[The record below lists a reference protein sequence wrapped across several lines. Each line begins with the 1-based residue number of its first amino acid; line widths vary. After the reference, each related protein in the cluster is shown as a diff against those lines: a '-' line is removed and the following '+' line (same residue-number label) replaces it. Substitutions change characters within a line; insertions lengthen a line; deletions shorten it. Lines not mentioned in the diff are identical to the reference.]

1 MFGYGSLSLKGKLY
15 LLVTVSVTC
24 ALVLSFLAFAFFD
37 VKDSENFRKR
47 QLEAIGQM
55 LGANATASLHFEDP
69 DTAEELLASL
79 YDQPSVKAACIYDA
93 KGKPFAS
100 YPATL
105 DFEKSNMPKEAPKG
119 SFIEIRNST
128 LNVSLPIN
136 AEDGE
141 QFLGTVY
148 LREDL
153 KDVYSDI
160 LDRFFLEFAVL
171 LVSLSVAILVAGQL
185 QKRFM
190 QPIMDLVEAM
200 RRVSTEGDYST
211 RVTNLSQDE
220 LKVLQLG
227 FNRML
232 DQIETTSIALQDA
245 HDSLEQRIVER
256 TAQLS
261 QMNQELEQE
270 ISFRRE
276 TEKQLV
282 CAKEAAEA
290 ANQTKSDFLANMS
303 HEIRTPMTAILGFVD
318 LLADSETSRQESEEY
333 IKTIRRNGNHLI
345 SVIND
350 ILDLS
355 KIEAGK
361 MEIKRTSCSVM
372 TIIDEIQ
379 TLMNVPAANKGL
391 GFEVEYNGSIPAQIE
406 TDSVRLRQILVNL
419 LGNAIKFTEQGKVSL
434 TVNFLRKTPR
444 TDSRLQFVIND
455 SGIGMNEEQLD
466 AVFDAFA
473 QANTSHSRRFGG
485 TGLGLTISRQLV
497 RMLGGDLTAE
507 SKLGQ
512 GSTFT
517 FDIVAGDFVMVEEN
531 VPSFA
536 SSGNE
541 GMDPWGKKDRVKETL
556 SAGFSSEKSFAHD
569 SSETVKESEI
579 HGRILLVEDGKD
591 NQRLISTILKKA
603 GAEVVV
609 AENGV
614 LAIEKIEESE
624 RKNQAFDLVF
634 MDMQMPVCDGYE
646 ATRRLRHSGCRLP
659 IVALTA
665 HAMSSDRDK
674 CLSIGCDDYLVKP
687 INRKSLL
694 SVAARYCETPVAVGE

>member
-15 LLVTVSVTC
+15 VLVTVSVTC
-24 ALVLSFLAFAFFD
+24 ALTLSFFTSAFLD
-37 VKDSENFRKR
+37 IKDSEDFRKR
-47 QLEAIGQM
+47 QLEAIGRM
-55 LGANATASLHFEDP
+55 LGANVTASLHFDDP

-79 YDQPSVKAACIYDA
+79 YDQPSVKVACIYNA
-93 KGKPFAS
+93 KGKPFAT

-105 DFEKSNMPKEAPKG
+105 DFKEAEMPLQAPKG
-119 SFIEIRNST
+119 SFAEIEKSE
-128 LNVSLPIN
+128 LNLVLPIH

-141 QFLGTVY
+141 QFLGTIY
-148 LREDL
+148 IREDL
-153 KDVYSDI
+153 KDVYREI
-160 LDRFFLEFAVL
+160 LDRFFLEFMVL
-171 LVSLSVAILVAGQL
+171 LVALSVAILVAGQL

-190 QPIMDLVEAM
+190 SPIMDLVEAM

-211 RVTNLSQDE
+211 RITDLSQDE

-232 DQIETTSIALQDA
+232 DQIETTSIALQDT
-245 HDSLEQRIVER
+245 HDGLEERIVER

-261 QMNQELEQE
+261 QMNEELGQE
-270 ISFRRE
+270 IDFRKK

-282 CAKEAAEA
+282 FAKEAAEA

-318 LLADSETSRQESEEY
+318 LLADPETSAEETDEY

-361 MEIKRTSCSVM
+361 MEIKRVACSPVSVIEE
-372 TIIDEIQ
+372 THR
-379 TLMNVPAANKGL
+379 LMNVPAVNKGL
-391 GFEVEYNGSIPAQIE
+391 DFEVEYEGPVPARIE
-406 TDSVRLRQILVNL
+406 TDSIRLRQILVNL
-419 LGNAIKFTEQGKVSL
+419 IGNAIKFTEQGKVSL
-434 TVNFLRKTPR
+434 VVRFLRKTPR
-444 TDSRLQFVIND
+444 TDSLLRFVIHD
-455 SGIGMNEEQLD
+455 SGIGMNEEQL
-466 AVFDAFA
+466 AGVFDAFT

-497 RMLGGDLTAE
+497 KMLGGNLTAE

-517 FDIVAGDFVMVEEN
+517 FDIAVGDFVMVEPN
-531 VPSFA
+531 VQDDSTHRSDGSVSQ
-536 SSGNE
+536 SSTDGTQGRFSESSSNQE
-541 GMDPWGKKDRVKETL
+541 KL
-556 SAGFSSEKSFAHD
+556 AGSGQVEL
-569 SSETVKESEI
+569 

-591 NQRLISTILKKA
+591 NQRLISTLLRKA
-603 GAEVVV
+603 GAEVIV

-614 LAIEKIEESE
+614 LAINKIEESE
-624 RKNQAFDLVF
+624 RTNQTFNLVF

-646 ATRRLRHSGCRLP
+646 ATRRLRHSGCTLP
-659 IVALTA
+659 IIALTA
-665 HAMSSDRDK
+665 HAMSSDREK
-674 CLSIGCDDYLVKP
+674 CLSVGCDDYLVKP
-687 INRKSLL
+687 INRKALL
-694 SVAARYCETPVAVGE
+694 SIAAMHCVAPVPVGE

>member
-1 MFGYGSLSLKGKLY
+1 
-15 LLVTVSVTC
+15 
-24 ALVLSFLAFAFFD
+24 
-37 VKDSENFRKR
+37 
-47 QLEAIGQM
+47 M

-232 DQIETTSIALQDA
+232 DQIENTSIALQDA

-541 GMDPWGKKDRVKETL
+541 GMDPWAKKIASKKHFLPV
-556 SAGFSSEKSFAHD
+556 FHQKSPSH
-569 SSETVKESEI
+569 
-579 HGRILLVEDGKD
+579 
-591 NQRLISTILKKA
+591 TI
-603 GAEVVV
+603 
-609 AENGV
+609 
-614 LAIEKIEESE
+614 
-624 RKNQAFDLVF
+624 QAK
-634 MDMQMPVCDGYE
+634 
-646 ATRRLRHSGCRLP
+646 R
-659 IVALTA
+659 
-665 HAMSSDRDK
+665 
-674 CLSIGCDDYLVKP
+674 
-687 INRKSLL
+687 
-694 SVAARYCETPVAVGE
+694 